1 MQGRVSGMLSAV
13 PVYAVLVDDL
23 GERGAHFMASKLL
36 YEREA
41 RSHEKKWEITS
52 SGEFIRN
59 QHFGISWVSVAAG
72 AGAALLLVWLR
83 NKRS

>member
-1 MQGRVSGMLSAV
+1 MLSAV

-41 RSHEKKWEITS
+41 LLSAERSREKKEEIAR
-52 SGEFIRN
+52 SGEFIGNRN
-59 QHFGISWVSVAAG
+59 FGISWVSVAAG
-72 AGAALLLVWLR
+72 AGAALLLVWLKNR
-83 NKRS
+83 L